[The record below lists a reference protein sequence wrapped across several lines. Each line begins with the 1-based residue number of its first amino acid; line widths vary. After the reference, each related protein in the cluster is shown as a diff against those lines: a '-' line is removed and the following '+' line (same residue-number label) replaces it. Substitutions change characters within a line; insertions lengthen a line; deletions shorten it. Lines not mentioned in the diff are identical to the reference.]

1 MQSGVSTTATVAAS
15 VGDTTQPRHG
25 NRSALLYAVY
35 CEIMKTIR
43 VPMFTVSLFV
53 LPAMLFSLFVLP
65 SIHETQNGVAVGNY
79 TMPSFGIYV
88 VMMAGVFSSG
98 IPIANERGMKWN
110 LLLRATPMK
119 LRTYFA
125 SKVIMSLLI
134 GAAAATFF
142 FIFARVTGG
151 VDLGIAMWLKLLG
164 TLLVAMLPFIALGL
178 LIGYAVGPQAA
189 AGVANLI
196 VLPLSF
202 MSGLFIPYDSLPH
215 FARQIAPYL
224 PAYHAGQ
231 LGWHLIGA
239 GDDTSVAVHLLWVA
253 GYTLVFVA
261 GAIWFYR
268 RDEGK
273 TFG

>member
-1 MQSGVSTTATVAAS
+1 MSSPTTTSAAIQAT
-15 VGDTTQPRHG
+15 TRQRG

-65 SIHETQNGVAVGNY
+65 SIDDTQNGVSVGMY

-98 IPIANERGMKWN
+98 IPIANERSMKWN

-119 LRTYFA
+119 LWTYFT
-125 SKVIMSLLI
+125 SKVIMSLLV
-134 GAAAATFF
+134 GAAAAIFF
-142 FIFARVTGG
+142 FVFARFTGG
-151 VDLGIAMWLKLLG
+151 VEMSITMWLKLLG
-164 TLLVAMLPFIALGL
+164 TLMIAMLPFIALGL

-202 MSGLFIPYDSLPH
+202 MSGLFVPYDSLPH

-224 PAYHAGQ
+224 PSYHAGQ
-231 LGWHLIGA
+231 LGWHLVGA
-239 GDDTSVAVHLLWVA
+239 GDDTSVAVHLLWIA
-253 GYTLVFVA
+253 GYTVVFVI

>member
-1 MQSGVSTTATVAAS
+1 MSPTSTTAATTAAS
-15 VGDTTQPRHG
+15 STRRS
-25 NRSALLYAVY
+25 NRSALLYAIY

-43 VPMFTVSLFV
+43 VPMFTVSLFA
-53 LPAMLFSLFVLP
+53 LPAMLFALFVLP
-65 SIHETQNGVAVGNY
+65 SINDTQNGVSVGQY

-98 IPIANERGMKWN
+98 IPIANERSMKWN

-119 LRTYFA
+119 LRTYFT
-125 SKVIMSLLI
+125 SKVVMSLLI
-134 GAAAATFF
+134 GAAAAIFF
-142 FIFARVTGG
+142 FVFARITGG
-151 VDLGIAMWLKLLG
+151 VDMRIAMWAKLLG
-164 TLLVAMLPFIALGL
+164 TLMIAMLPFIAFGL

-202 MSGLFIPYDSLPH
+202 MSGLFVPYDSLPH

-224 PAYHAGQ
+224 PSYHAGQ

-253 GYTLVFVA
+253 GYTIVFA
-261 GAIWFYR
+261 IGAVWFYR

>member
-1 MQSGVSTTATVAAS
+1 MNALSTTSETAS
-15 VGDTTQPRHG
+15 TARSGH
-25 NRSALLYAVY
+25 RSALLYNVY

-43 VPMFTVSLFV
+43 VPIFAVSLFL

-65 SIHETQNGVAVGNY
+65 NASEMQNGVSVGRY
-79 TMPSFGIYV
+79 TMPSFGVYV

-98 IPIANERGMKWN
+98 ITIANERGMKWN

-119 LRTYFA
+119 LTTYFL
-125 SKVIMSLLI
+125 SKILMTLLI
-134 GAAAATFF
+134 GACAAIFLF
-142 FIFARVTGG
+142 VFARVTAG
-151 VDLGIAMWLKLLG
+151 VDLGVRLWIELLS
-164 TLLVAMLPFIALGL
+164 TLLFAMLPFISLGL

-215 FARQIAPYL
+215 FAKTIAPYL
-224 PAYHAGQ
+224 PSYHSGQ
-231 LGWHLIGA
+231 LGWHLVGA
-239 GDDTSVAVHLLWVA
+239 GDGTSVGIHVLWVI
-253 GYTLVFVA
+253 GYTLGFGILAVF
-261 GAIWFYR
+261 FYR

>member
-1 MQSGVSTTATVAAS
+1 MNASPSTTTTTTATAAA
-15 VGDTTQPRHG
+15 PARRAG
-25 NRSALLYAVY
+25 NRSALLYAIY
-35 CEIMKTIR
+35 CEVLKTIR
-43 VPMFTVSLFV
+43 VPVFTVSLFA

-65 SIHETQNGVAVGNY
+65 NIHETQNGVSVGQY

-88 VMMAGVFSSG
+88 VMMAGVFSAG

-119 LRTYFA
+119 IGTYFT
-125 SKVIMSLLI
+125 SKIAMSLII

-142 FIFARVTGG
+142 FTFARITA
-151 VDLGIAMWLKLLG
+151 GIDFSILMWLKLLG
-164 TLLVAMLPFIALGL
+164 TMLVAMLPFIALGL
-178 LIGYAVGPQAA
+178 MLGYAVGPQAA

-202 MSGLFIPYDSLPH
+202 MSGLFVPYDSLPH

-224 PAYHAGQ
+224 PSYHSGQ

-239 GDDTSVAVHLLWVA
+239 GDDTAVAVHLLWVA
-253 GYTLVFVA
+253 GYTVVFLI

-273 TFG
+273 TYG